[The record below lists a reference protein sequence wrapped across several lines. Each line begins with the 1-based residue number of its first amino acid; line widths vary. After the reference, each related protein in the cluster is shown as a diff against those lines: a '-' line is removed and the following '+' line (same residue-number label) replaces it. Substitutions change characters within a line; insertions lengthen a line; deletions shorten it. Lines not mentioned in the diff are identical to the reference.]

1 MNLFV
6 RICRFLSDILT
17 RSSPAP
23 VYDLSCIEKH
33 QLLELF
39 ESDTKEDL
47 FGGLPVGKLSLH
59 FPSLT
64 GTISAT
70 LLFYFCST
78 LVLVREGKCNESF
91 PTGRPPAL
99 SQKLKNGAKLE
110 DVSLSVPGKE
120 KMIETDE
127 TLTITLDFETKDY
140 KSGSYGADWDRELN
154 AVFISAHIEPRHSP
168 EYPSPRI
175 FKSIHS
181 RVNLGNVVLY
191 KQATYGIKLKDGV
204 LMVTFHKNPQNA
216 PYISK
221 PLFDR
226 YYITQ

>member
-1 MNLFV
+1 MV
-6 RICRFLSDILT
+6 YKICEWRTPSGLLSSSMIIFPIMVYKIAILN
-17 RSSPAP
+17 A
-23 VYDLSCIEKH
+23 
-33 QLLELF
+33 
-39 ESDTKEDL
+39 
-47 FGGLPVGKLSLH
+47 
-59 FPSLT
+59 
-64 GTISAT
+64 
-70 LLFYFCST
+70 
-78 LVLVREGKCNESF
+78 
-91 PTGRPPAL
+91 
-99 SQKLKNGAKLE
+99 KLKNGAKLE
-110 DVSLSVPGKE
+110 HVSLSIPGKE

-140 KSGSYGADWDRELN
+140 KSGSYGADWDWELN

-175 FKSIHS
+175 FKSINS

-216 PYISK
+216 P
-221 PLFDR
+221 FDR